1 MIIFMGV
8 AGAGKSSQGRRLA
21 DEKGYPWLSTG
32 EFLRMLVSGERRLEM
47 LQGKLLEDSE
57 MIQLVDKVLRLIEVE
72 DEFILDGFPRTAK
85 QAKWLLAQEDAGL
98 IKISYVVHL
107 ESSIEEVRQ
116 RLLDRGRQDDTPEAI
131 EARFKEYEAVTLPI
145 IKDFEAHGIKVH
157 HVDGAGSIEDVH
169 RRMVEQIA
177 G

>member
-21 DEKGYPWLSTG
+21 DERGYPWLSTG

-47 LQGKLLEDSE
+47 LKGKLLEDSE
-57 MIQLVDKVLRLIEVE
+57 MIALVDKVLRLIETE
-72 DEFILDGFPRTAK
+72 DEFILDGFPRTSK
-85 QAKWLLAQEDAGL
+85 QAKWLLAQVDAGL
-98 IKISYVVHL
+98 VNISYVVHL
-107 ESSIEEVRQ
+107 ESSPEEVKS
-116 RLLDRGRQDDTPEAI
+116 RLLNRGRQDDTPEAI

-145 IKDFEAHGIKVH
+145 IQDFEKHGVKVYH
-157 HVDGAGSIEDVH
+157 IDGSGTVDEVH
-169 RRMVEQIA
+169 ERMLKKI